1 MDTMD
6 IISSN
11 LTPNYPPPSVYEKTE
26 KLLEKN
32 YKIKSD
38 EKEYDLNISLYNNKQ
53 NNSEK
58 IFNFKLIQ
66 QYESFKQIFSYETDK
81 STSELI
87 KLFLINVPKNQNI
100 NLEKKI
106 FEKIE
111 KFHTNNNV
119 QLIPKNS
126 DNFIDLIYILKTYD
140 DEDIKFIIELT
151 KMDDIDLYKEKN
163 QYELI
168 KEIQELKFN
177 MRKMEQK
184 FDELKEEVKV
194 LKSQINLLNNNTQ
207 RTKLINEEDQLIFK
221 SDLSVLN
228 SIKKIDAEIDGSR
241 GVNDF
246 FELFHIKNDES
257 TIYIALKCKE
267 ENSEISN
274 IDIIKM
280 SSINDIKKIKRLK
293 GHQKR
298 IVFVKYF
305 KNPYTLQEY
314 LISGDREENVRAW
327 EIIDENNYSLLC
339 VIKTNYGR
347 LLMQQSIYNC
357 LIYFTE
363 KRNYI
368 ITTTVT
374 NNYSRLYELENGALI
389 KDISLTYYNYTLYL
403 IRYKDYIIDCCKD
416 FIMIYNP
423 LNEEVYSKIQ
433 TSYTKGDNRS
443 CCIIYN
449 KNKNDY
455 LYISNCNG
463 YIITY
468 CLNTKNVIYNYN
480 INKDLYH
487 IISWDLNNLIFAQYN
502 SEYLGIIDIKNNN
515 TKNLIKLKKTI
526 MCVKKISLNKTDEIL
541 FASGEDNTDI
551 FIIFTSS
558 TPLSAKT
565 TGKFS

>member
-1 MDTMD
+1 M
-6 IISSN
+6 
-11 LTPNYPPPSVYEKTE
+11 
-26 KLLEKN
+26 
-32 YKIKSD
+32 
-38 EKEYDLNISLYNNKQ
+38 
-53 NNSEK
+53 
-58 IFNFKLIQ
+58 
-66 QYESFKQIFSYETDK
+66 
-81 STSELI
+81 
-87 KLFLINVPKNQNI
+87 
-100 NLEKKI
+100 
-106 FEKIE
+106 
-111 KFHTNNNV
+111 
-119 QLIPKNS
+119 PKNS
-126 DNFIDLIYILKTYD
+126 DNFIELIYILKTYD

-151 KMDDIDLYKEKN
+151 KIDDIDLYKEKY

-168 KEIQELKFN
+168 KEIQELKYN

-184 FDELKEEVKV
+184 YDELKEEVKT
-194 LKSQINLLNNNTQ
+194 LKSQINLLNYNG
-207 RTKLINEEDQLIFK
+207 RRAKLIKEEDQLIFK
-221 SDLSVLN
+221 TDLSILN
-228 SIKKIDAEIDGSR
+228 SIKKIDAEIDGGR
-241 GVNDF
+241 GANDF

-257 TIYIALKCKE
+257 SIYIALKCKE
-267 ENSEISN
+267 ENSDISN

-280 SSINDIKKIKRLK
+280 KSINDIRKIKRLK

-327 EIIDENNYSLLC
+327 EILDENNYLSLC

-389 KDISLTYYNYTLYL
+389 KDISLTYYNYTYYL
-403 IRYKDYIIDCCKD
+403 VSYKDYIVDCCKD
-416 FIMIYNP
+416 FVMIYNP
-423 LNEEVYSKIQ
+423 LNEEVYSKIE

-449 KNKNDY
+449 KNNNDY

-463 YIITY
+463 YIISY
-468 CLNTKNVIYNYN
+468 CLNTKNVINNYN
-480 INKDLYH
+480 INNDLYH
-487 IISWDLNNLIFAQYN
+487 IIFWDLNNLIFAQYN
-502 SEYLGIIDIKNNN
+502 SEYLGIIDIEKNN

-526 MCVKKISLNKTDEIL
+526 MCVKKILLNRTEEIL

-565 TGKFS
+565 IGKFS

>member
-1 MDTMD
+1 MES
-6 IISSN
+6 ISSIS
-11 LTPNYPPPSVYEKTE
+11 TPNCPPPSIYQKTE

-32 YKIKSD
+32 YNIKSD
-38 EKEYDLNISLYNNKQ
+38 EKEYDLNISLYNNNQ

-66 QYESFKQIFSYETDK
+66 HYESFKQIFSYETDK
-81 STSELI
+81 STSELV
-87 KLFLINVPKNQNI
+87 KLFLINIPQNQNI

-119 QLIPKNS
+119 QLMPKNS
-126 DNFIDLIYILKTYD
+126 DNFIELIYILKTYD

-151 KMDDIDLYKEKN
+151 KIDDIDLYKEKN

-184 FDELKEEVKV
+184 YDELKEEVKT
-194 LKSQINLLNNNTQ
+194 LKSQINLLNYNG
-207 RTKLINEEDQLIFK
+207 RRAKLIKEEDQLIFK
-221 SDLSVLN
+221 TDLSVLN
-228 SIKKIDAEIDGSR
+228 SIKKIDAEIDGGR
-241 GVNDF
+241 GANDF

-257 TIYIALKCKE
+257 SIYIALKCKE
-267 ENSEISN
+267 ENSDISN

-280 SSINDIKKIKRLK
+280 KSINDIRKIKRLK
-293 GHQKR
+293 GHKKR

-327 EIIDENNYSLLC
+327 EILDENNYLSLC

-389 KDISLTYYNYTLYL
+389 KDISLTYYNYTYYL
-403 IRYKDYIIDCCKD
+403 VSYKDYIVDCCKD
-416 FIMIYNP
+416 FVMIYNP
-423 LNEEVYSKIQ
+423 LNEEVYSKIEN
-433 TSYTKGDNRS
+433 SYTKGDNRS

-449 KNKNDY
+449 KNNNDY

-463 YIITY
+463 YIISY
-468 CLNTKNVIYNYN
+468 CLNTKNVINNYN
-480 INKDLYH
+480 INNDLYH
-487 IISWDLNNLIFAQYN
+487 IIFWDLNNLIFAQYN
-502 SEYLGIIDIKNNN
+502 SEYLGIIDIEKNN

-526 MCVKKISLNKTDEIL
+526 MCVKKILLNKTEEIL

-565 TGKFS
+565 IGKFS

>member
-1 MDTMD
+1 MES
-6 IISSN
+6 ISSIS
-11 LTPNYPPPSVYEKTE
+11 TPNCPPPSIYQKTE
-26 KLLEKN
+26 KLLEKKYN
-32 YKIKSD
+32 IKSD
-38 EKEYDLNISLYNNKQ
+38 EKEYDLNISLYNNNQ

-66 QYESFKQIFSYETDK
+66 HYESFKQIFSYETDK
-81 STSELI
+81 STSELV
-87 KLFLINVPKNQNI
+87 KLFLINIPQNQNI

-119 QLIPKNS
+119 QLMPKNS
-126 DNFIDLIYILKTYD
+126 DNFIELIYILKTYD

-151 KMDDIDLYKEKN
+151 KIDDIDLYKEKN

-184 FDELKEEVKV
+184 YDELKEEVKT
-194 LKSQINLLNNNTQ
+194 LKSQINLLNYNG
-207 RTKLINEEDQLIFK
+207 RRAKLIKEEDQLIFK
-221 SDLSVLN
+221 TDLSVLN
-228 SIKKIDAEIDGSR
+228 SIKKIDAEIDGGR
-241 GVNDF
+241 GANDF

-257 TIYIALKCKE
+257 SIYIALKCKE
-267 ENSEISN
+267 ENSDISN

-280 SSINDIKKIKRLK
+280 KSINDIRKIKRLK

-305 KNPYTLQEY
+305 KNPFTLQEY

-327 EIIDENNYSLLC
+327 EILDENNYLSLC

-368 ITTTVT
+368 ITTIVT

-389 KDISLTYYNYTLYL
+389 KDISLTYYNYTYYL
-403 IRYKDYIIDCCKD
+403 VSYKDYIVDCCKD
-416 FIMIYNP
+416 FVMIYNP
-423 LNEEVYSKIQ
+423 LNEEVYSKIE

-449 KNKNDY
+449 KNNNDY

-463 YIITY
+463 YIISY
-468 CLNTKNVIYNYN
+468 CLNTKNVINNYN
-480 INKDLYH
+480 INNDLYH
-487 IISWDLNNLIFAQYN
+487 IIFWDLNNLIFAQYN
-502 SEYLGIIDIKNNN
+502 SEYLGIIDIEKNN

-526 MCVKKISLNKTDEIL
+526 MCVKKILLNKTDEIL

-565 TGKFS
+565 IGKFS

>member
-1 MDTMD
+1 MES
-6 IISSN
+6 ISSIS
-11 LTPNYPPPSVYEKTE
+11 TPNCPPPSIYQKTE

-32 YKIKSD
+32 YNIKSD
-38 EKEYDLNISLYNNKQ
+38 EKEYDLNISLYNNNQ

-66 QYESFKQIFSYETDK
+66 HYESFKQIFSYETDK
-81 STSELI
+81 STSELV
-87 KLFLINVPKNQNI
+87 KLFLINIPQNQNI

-119 QLIPKNS
+119 QLMPKNS
-126 DNFIDLIYILKTYD
+126 DNFIELIYILKTYD

-151 KMDDIDLYKEKN
+151 KIDDIDLYKEKN

-184 FDELKEEVKV
+184 YDELKEEVKT
-194 LKSQINLLNNNTQ
+194 LKSQINLLNYNG
-207 RTKLINEEDQLIFK
+207 RRAKLIKEEDQLIFK
-221 SDLSVLN
+221 TDLSVLN
-228 SIKKIDAEIDGSR
+228 SIKKIDAEIDGGR
-241 GVNDF
+241 GANDF

-257 TIYIALKCKE
+257 SIYIALKCKE
-267 ENSEISN
+267 ENSDISN

-280 SSINDIKKIKRLK
+280 KSINDIRKIKRLK

-305 KNPYTLQEY
+305 KNPFTLQEY

-327 EIIDENNYSLLC
+327 EILDENNYLSLC

-389 KDISLTYYNYTLYL
+389 KI
-403 IRYKDYIIDCCKD
+403 
-416 FIMIYNP
+416 
-423 LNEEVYSKIQ
+423 VVKI
-433 TSYTKGDNRS
+433 
-443 CCIIYN
+443 
-449 KNKNDY
+449 
-455 LYISNCNG
+455 L
-463 YIITY
+463 
-468 CLNTKNVIYNYN
+468 
-480 INKDLYH
+480 
-487 IISWDLNNLIFAQYN
+487 
-502 SEYLGIIDIKNNN
+502 
-515 TKNLIKLKKTI
+515 
-526 MCVKKISLNKTDEIL
+526 
-541 FASGEDNTDI
+541 
-551 FIIFTSS
+551 
-558 TPLSAKT
+558 
-565 TGKFS
+565 

>member
-1 MDTMD
+1 MES
-6 IISSN
+6 ISSIS
-11 LTPNYPPPSVYEKTE
+11 TPNCPPPSIYQKTE

-32 YKIKSD
+32 YNIKYD
-38 EKEYDLNISLYNNKQ
+38 EKEYDLNISLYNNNQ

-66 QYESFKQIFSYETDK
+66 HYESFKRIFSYETDK
-81 STSELI
+81 STSELV
-87 KLFLINVPKNQNI
+87 KLFLINIPQNQNI

-119 QLIPKNS
+119 QLMPKNS
-126 DNFIDLIYILKTYD
+126 DNFIELIYILKTYD

-151 KMDDIDLYKEKN
+151 KIDDIDLYKEKY

-168 KEIQELKFN
+168 KEIQELKYN

-184 FDELKEEVKV
+184 YDELKEEVKT
-194 LKSQINLLNNNTQ
+194 LKSQINLLNYNG
-207 RTKLINEEDQLIFK
+207 RRAKLIKEEDQLIFK
-221 SDLSVLN
+221 TDLSVLN
-228 SIKKIDAEIDGSR
+228 SIKKIDAEIDGGR
-241 GVNDF
+241 GANDF

-257 TIYIALKCKE
+257 SIYIALKCKE
-267 ENSEISN
+267 ENSDISN

-280 SSINDIKKIKRLK
+280 KSINDIRKIKRLK
-293 GHQKR
+293 GHKKR

-305 KNPYTLQEY
+305 KNPFTLQEY

-327 EIIDENNYSLLC
+327 EILDENNYLSLC

-389 KDISLTYYNYTLYL
+389 KDISLTYYNYTYYL
-403 IRYKDYIIDCCKD
+403 VSYKDYIVDCCKD
-416 FIMIYNP
+416 FVMIYNP
-423 LNEEVYSKIQ
+423 LNEEVYSKIEN
-433 TSYTKGDNRS
+433 SYTKGDNRS

-449 KNKNDY
+449 KNNNDY

-463 YIITY
+463 YIISY
-468 CLNTKNVIYNYN
+468 CLNTKNVINNYN
-480 INKDLYH
+480 INNDLYH
-487 IISWDLNNLIFAQYN
+487 IIFWDLNNLIFAQYN
-502 SEYLGIIDIKNNN
+502 SEYLGIIDIEKNN

-526 MCVKKISLNKTDEIL
+526 MCIKKILLNKTDEIL

-565 TGKFS
+565 IGKFS

>member
-1 MDTMD
+1 MES
-6 IISSN
+6 ISSIS
-11 LTPNYPPPSVYEKTE
+11 TPNCPPPSIYQKTE

-32 YKIKSD
+32 YNIKSD
-38 EKEYDLNISLYNNKQ
+38 EKEYDLNISLYNNNQ

-66 QYESFKQIFSYETDK
+66 HYESFKQIFSYETDK
-81 STSELI
+81 STSELV
-87 KLFLINVPKNQNI
+87 KLFLINIPQNQNI

-119 QLIPKNS
+119 QLMPKNS
-126 DNFIDLIYILKTYD
+126 DNFIELIYILKTYD

-151 KMDDIDLYKEKN
+151 KIDDIDLYKEKN

-184 FDELKEEVKV
+184 YDELKEEVKT
-194 LKSQINLLNNNTQ
+194 LKSQINLLNYNG
-207 RTKLINEEDQLIFK
+207 RRAKLIKEEDQLIFK
-221 SDLSVLN
+221 TDLSVLN
-228 SIKKIDAEIDGSR
+228 SIKKIDAEIDGGR
-241 GVNDF
+241 GANDF

-257 TIYIALKCKE
+257 SIYIALKCKE
-267 ENSEISN
+267 ENSDISN

-280 SSINDIKKIKRLK
+280 KSINDIRKIKRLK

-327 EIIDENNYSLLC
+327 EILDENNYLSLC

-389 KDISLTYYNYTLYL
+389 KDISLTYYNYTYYL
-403 IRYKDYIIDCCKD
+403 VSYKDYIVDCCKD
-416 FIMIYNP
+416 FVMIYNP
-423 LNEEVYSKIQ
+423 LNEEVYSKIE

-449 KNKNDY
+449 KNNNDY

-463 YIITY
+463 YIISY
-468 CLNTKNVIYNYN
+468 CLNTKNVINNYN
-480 INKDLYH
+480 INNDLYH
-487 IISWDLNNLIFAQYN
+487 IIFWDLNNLIFAQYN
-502 SEYLGIIDIKNNN
+502 SEYLGIIDIEKNN

-526 MCVKKISLNKTDEIL
+526 MCVKKILLNKTDEIL

-565 TGKFS
+565 IGKFS

>member
-1 MDTMD
+1 MES
-6 IISSN
+6 ISSIS
-11 LTPNYPPPSVYEKTE
+11 TPNCPPPSIYQKTE

-32 YKIKSD
+32 YNIKSD
-38 EKEYDLNISLYNNKQ
+38 EKEYDLNISLYNNNQ

-66 QYESFKQIFSYETDK
+66 HYESFKQIFSYETDK
-81 STSELI
+81 STSELV
-87 KLFLINVPKNQNI
+87 KLFLINIPQNQNI

-119 QLIPKNS
+119 QLMPKNS
-126 DNFIDLIYILKTYD
+126 DNFIELIYILKTYD

-151 KMDDIDLYKEKN
+151 KIDDIDLYKEKN

-184 FDELKEEVKV
+184 YDELKEEVKT
-194 LKSQINLLNNNTQ
+194 LKSQINLLNYNG
-207 RTKLINEEDQLIFK
+207 RRAKLIKEEDQLIFK
-221 SDLSVLN
+221 TDLSVLN
-228 SIKKIDAEIDGSR
+228 SIKKIDAEIDGGR
-241 GVNDF
+241 GANDF

-257 TIYIALKCKE
+257 SIYIALKCKE
-267 ENSEISN
+267 ENSDISN

-280 SSINDIKKIKRLK
+280 KSINDIRKIKRLK

-327 EIIDENNYSLLC
+327 EILDENNYLSLC

-389 KDISLTYYNYTLYL
+389 KDISLTYYNYTYYL
-403 IRYKDYIIDCCKD
+403 VSYKDYIVDCCKD
-416 FIMIYNP
+416 FVMIYNP
-423 LNEEVYSKIQ
+423 LNEEVYSKIEN
-433 TSYTKGDNRS
+433 SYTKGDNRS

-449 KNKNDY
+449 KNNNDY

-463 YIITY
+463 YIISY
-468 CLNTKNVIYNYN
+468 CLNTKNVINNYN
-480 INKDLYH
+480 INNDLYH
-487 IISWDLNNLIFAQYN
+487 IIFWDLNNLIFAQYN
-502 SEYLGIIDIKNNN
+502 SEYLGIIDIEKNN

-526 MCVKKISLNKTDEIL
+526 MCVKKILLNKTDEIL

-565 TGKFS
+565 IGKFS

>member
-1 MDTMD
+1 MES
-6 IISSN
+6 ISSIS
-11 LTPNYPPPSVYEKTE
+11 TPNCPPPSIYQKTE

-32 YKIKSD
+32 YNIKSD
-38 EKEYDLNISLYNNKQ
+38 EKEYDLNISLYNNNQ

-66 QYESFKQIFSYETDK
+66 HYESFKQIFSYETDK
-81 STSELI
+81 STSELV
-87 KLFLINVPKNQNI
+87 KLFLINIPQNQNI

-119 QLIPKNS
+119 QLMPKNS
-126 DNFIDLIYILKTYD
+126 DNFIELIYILKTYD

-151 KMDDIDLYKEKN
+151 KIDDIDLYKEKN

-168 KEIQELKFN
+168 KEIHELKFN

-184 FDELKEEVKV
+184 YDELKEEVKT
-194 LKSQINLLNNNTQ
+194 LKSQINLLNYNG
-207 RTKLINEEDQLIFK
+207 RRAKLIKEEDQLIFK
-221 SDLSVLN
+221 TDLSVLN
-228 SIKKIDAEIDGSR
+228 SIKKIDAEIDGGR
-241 GVNDF
+241 GANDF

-257 TIYIALKCKE
+257 SIYIALKCKE
-267 ENSEISN
+267 ENSDISN

-280 SSINDIKKIKRLK
+280 KSINDIRKIKRLK

-327 EIIDENNYSLLC
+327 EILDENNYLSLC

-389 KDISLTYYNYTLYL
+389 KDISLTYYNYTYYL
-403 IRYKDYIIDCCKD
+403 VSYKDYIVDCCKD
-416 FIMIYNP
+416 FVMIYNP
-423 LNEEVYSKIQ
+423 LNEEVYSKIEN
-433 TSYTKGDNRS
+433 SYTKGDNRS

-449 KNKNDY
+449 KNNNDY

-463 YIITY
+463 YIISY
-468 CLNTKNVIYNYN
+468 CLNTKNVINNYN
-480 INKDLYH
+480 INNDLYH
-487 IISWDLNNLIFAQYN
+487 IIFWDLNNLIFAQYN
-502 SEYLGIIDIKNNN
+502 SEYLGIIDIEKNN

-526 MCVKKISLNKTDEIL
+526 MCVKKILLNKTDEIL

-565 TGKFS
+565 IGKFS

>member
-1 MDTMD
+1 MES
-6 IISSN
+6 ISSIS
-11 LTPNYPPPSVYEKTE
+11 TPNCPPPSIYQKTE

-32 YKIKSD
+32 YNIKSD
-38 EKEYDLNISLYNNKQ
+38 EKEYDLNISLYNNSQ

-66 QYESFKQIFSYETDK
+66 HYESFKQIFSYETDK
-81 STSELI
+81 STSELV
-87 KLFLINVPKNQNI
+87 KLFLINIPQNQNI

-119 QLIPKNS
+119 QLMPKNS
-126 DNFIDLIYILKTYD
+126 DNFIELIYILKTYD

-151 KMDDIDLYKEKN
+151 KIDDIDLYKEKY

-168 KEIQELKFN
+168 KEIQELKYN

-184 FDELKEEVKV
+184 YDELKEEVKT
-194 LKSQINLLNNNTQ
+194 LKSQINLLNYNG
-207 RTKLINEEDQLIFK
+207 RRAKLIKEEDQLKFK
-221 SDLSVLN
+221 TDLSVLN
-228 SIKKIDAEIDGSR
+228 SIKKIDAEIDGGR
-241 GVNDF
+241 GANDF

-257 TIYIALKCKE
+257 SIYIALKCKE
-267 ENSEISN
+267 ENSDISN

-280 SSINDIKKIKRLK
+280 KSINDIRKIKRLK
-293 GHQKR
+293 GHKKR

-327 EIIDENNYSLLC
+327 EILDENNYLSLC

-389 KDISLTYYNYTLYL
+389 KDISLTYYNYTYYL
-403 IRYKDYIIDCCKD
+403 VSYKDYIVDCCKD
-416 FIMIYNP
+416 FVMIYNP
-423 LNEEVYSKIQ
+423 LNEEVYSKIEN
-433 TSYTKGDNRS
+433 SYTKGDNRS

-449 KNKNDY
+449 KNNNDY

-463 YIITY
+463 YIISY
-468 CLNTKNVIYNYN
+468 CLNTKNVINNYN
-480 INKDLYH
+480 INNDLYH
-487 IISWDLNNLIFAQYN
+487 IIFWDLNNLIFAQYN
-502 SEYLGIIDIKNNN
+502 SEYLGIIDIEKNN

-526 MCVKKISLNKTDEIL
+526 MCVKKILLNKTDEIL

-565 TGKFS
+565 IGKFS

>member
-1 MDTMD
+1 MES
-6 IISSN
+6 ISSIS
-11 LTPNYPPPSVYEKTE
+11 TPNCPPPSIYQKTE

-32 YKIKSD
+32 YNIKSD
-38 EKEYDLNISLYNNKQ
+38 EKEYDLNISLYNNNQ

-66 QYESFKQIFSYETDK
+66 HYESFKQIFSYETDK
-81 STSELI
+81 STSELV
-87 KLFLINVPKNQNI
+87 KLFLINIPQNQNI

-119 QLIPKNS
+119 QLMPKNS
-126 DNFIDLIYILKTYD
+126 DNFIELIYILKTYD

-151 KMDDIDLYKEKN
+151 KIDDIDLYKEKN

-184 FDELKEEVKV
+184 YDELKEEVKT
-194 LKSQINLLNNNTQ
+194 LKSQINLLNYNG
-207 RTKLINEEDQLIFK
+207 RRAKLIKEEDQLIFK
-221 SDLSVLN
+221 TDLSVLN
-228 SIKKIDAEIDGSR
+228 SIKKIDAEIDGGR
-241 GVNDF
+241 GANDF

-257 TIYIALKCKE
+257 SIYIALKCKE
-267 ENSEISN
+267 ENSDISN

-280 SSINDIKKIKRLK
+280 KSINDIRKIKRLK
-293 GHQKR
+293 GHKKR

-327 EIIDENNYSLLC
+327 EILDENNYLSLC

-389 KDISLTYYNYTLYL
+389 KDISLTYYNYTYYL
-403 IRYKDYIIDCCKD
+403 VSYKDYIVDCCKD
-416 FIMIYNP
+416 FVMIYNP
-423 LNEEVYSKIQ
+423 LNEEVYSKIE

-449 KNKNDY
+449 KNNNDY

-463 YIITY
+463 YIISY
-468 CLNTKNVIYNYN
+468 CLNTKNVINNYN
-480 INKDLYH
+480 INNDLYH
-487 IISWDLNNLIFAQYN
+487 IIFWDLNNLIFAQYN
-502 SEYLGIIDIKNNN
+502 SEYLGIIDIEKNN

-526 MCVKKISLNKTDEIL
+526 MCVKKILLNKTDEIL

-565 TGKFS
+565 IGKFS

>member
-1 MDTMD
+1 MES
-6 IISSN
+6 ISSISN
-11 LTPNYPPPSVYEKTE
+11 PNCPPPSIYQKTE
-26 KLLEKN
+26 KLLEKKYN
-32 YKIKSD
+32 IKSD
-38 EKEYDLNISLYNNKQ
+38 EKEYDLNISLYNNSQ

-66 QYESFKQIFSYETDK
+66 HYESFKQIFSYETDK
-81 STSELI
+81 STSELV
-87 KLFLINVPKNQNI
+87 KLFLINIPQNQNI

-119 QLIPKNS
+119 QLMPKNS
-126 DNFIDLIYILKTYD
+126 DNFIELIYILKTYD

-151 KMDDIDLYKEKN
+151 KIDDIDLYKEKN

-184 FDELKEEVKV
+184 YDELKEEVKT
-194 LKSQINLLNNNTQ
+194 LKSQINLLNYNG
-207 RTKLINEEDQLIFK
+207 RRAKLIKEEDQLIFK
-221 SDLSVLN
+221 TDLSVLN
-228 SIKKIDAEIDGSR
+228 SIKKIDAEIDGGR
-241 GVNDF
+241 GANDF

-257 TIYIALKCKE
+257 SIYIALKCKE
-267 ENSEISN
+267 ENSDISN

-280 SSINDIKKIKRLK
+280 KSINDIRKIKRLK

-327 EIIDENNYSLLC
+327 EILDENNYLSLC

-374 NNYSRLYELENGALI
+374 NNYSRLYELENGAFI
-389 KDISLTYYNYTLYL
+389 KDISLTYYNYTYYL
-403 IRYKDYIIDCCKD
+403 VSYKDYIVDCCKD
-416 FIMIYNP
+416 FVMIYNP
-423 LNEEVYSKIQ
+423 LNEEVYSKIE

-449 KNKNDY
+449 KNNNDY

-463 YIITY
+463 YIISY
-468 CLNTKNVIYNYN
+468 CLNTKNVINNYN
-480 INKDLYH
+480 INNDLYH
-487 IISWDLNNLIFAQYN
+487 IIFWDLNNLIFAQYN
-502 SEYLGIIDIKNNN
+502 SEYLGIIDIEKNN

-526 MCVKKISLNKTDEIL
+526 MCVKKILLNKTDEIL

-565 TGKFS
+565 IGKFS